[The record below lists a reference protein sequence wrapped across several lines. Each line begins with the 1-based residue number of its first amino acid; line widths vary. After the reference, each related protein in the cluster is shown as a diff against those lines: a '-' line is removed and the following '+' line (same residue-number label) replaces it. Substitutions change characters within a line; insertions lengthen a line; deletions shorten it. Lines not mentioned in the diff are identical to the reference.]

1 MARALHK
8 PKGITL
14 NANVPYEQVKVVFSW
29 SFSGNDNLIDPSI
42 QKDTINACAKETTKV
57 ILEQLSGDF
66 FGIFVDEFADI
77 SDKEQMTLC
86 LRYINKKGE
95 VTERFLSFVH
105 VSNTTS
111 LTLKNEIESL
121 LMKHL

>member
-1 MARALHK
+1 M
-8 PKGITL
+8 
-14 NANVPYEQVKVVFSW
+14 
-29 SFSGNDNLIDPSI
+29 
-42 QKDTINACAKETTKV
+42 V
-57 ILEQLSGDF
+57 IF
-66 FGIFVDEFADI
+66 FGIFVDESANI

-86 LRYINKKGE
+86 LRHINKKGE
-95 VTERFLSFVH
+95 VTERFLSIMH